1 MNSTVKT
8 QQGLTLIELLI
19 SLLIGTILILAIT
32 QVFIDNRN
40 NYLFQQGQSDNNE
53 NARYTLLVFE
63 EEIRRTG
70 YRISPDIPFDQSF
83 RPVTSG
89 SCVFA
94 RGQTITFDGTS
105 NRLCLRY
112 QPHLPS
118 TLACDGVVQTGPS
131 EPYSTG
137 SSVPEVIVRIEVIN
151 NQIQCNGIP
160 ITADLAEFQLEFG
173 ISNNESRES
182 DEFKLTPTASDNI
195 QSIRYAALLRSRSS
209 NLTDSTTSSAYATW
223 HKVRNGVDGV
233 EAPDRALYLM
243 TESTINLRNLSR

>member
-8 QQGLTLIELLI
+8 QRGLTLIELLI
-19 SLLIGTILILAIT
+19 SLLISTILILAIT
-32 QVFIDNRN
+32 QVFLDNRN
-40 NYLFQQGQSDNNE
+40 NYLFQQGQADNNE
-53 NARYTLLVFE
+53 NARYTLLAFE

-70 YRISPDIPFDQSF
+70 YRISPDLPFDQSF

-89 SCVFA
+89 GCAFA
-94 RGQTITFDGTS
+94 RGQTINFDSTN

-131 EPYSTG
+131 APYSTG
-137 SSVPEVIVRIEVIN
+137 SSAPEVIVRLEFIN
-151 NQIQCNGIP
+151 NQIQCNGVP

-173 ISNNESRES
+173 ISTNESRETN
-182 DEFKLTPTASDNI
+182 EFKIIPAAGDDI
-195 QSIRYAALLRSRSS
+195 QSVRYIALLRSRGS
-209 NLTDSTTSSAYATW
+209 NLTDSTTSPAYAAW
-223 HKVRNGVDGV
+223 HKDRNGVDGV